1 MSDHILNRP
10 VTRGKLW
17 GQPHTWAEAI
27 QNHAEHA
34 HSGCCRFIVTDAGI
48 WMEGDGGRTKVFR
61 TKLPKG
67 AEDHARA
74 CIASQNLVPST
85 RDPRLRVGPR
95 YA

>member
-1 MSDHILNRP
+1 MTISILDKT

-17 GQPHTWAEAI
+17 GTPYTWAEAI
-27 QNHAEHA
+27 NNHAEASHD
-34 HSGCCRFIVTDAGI
+34 GCCRFIVAENGI
-48 WMEGDGGRTKVFR
+48 WLEGDDRQRSYR

-74 CIASQNLVPST
+74 RIAAEKLVQSS
-85 RDPRLRVGPR
+85 RDPRLWVGPR